1 MKGVHMQ
8 YQVDLLSKPALS
20 ITEVSQILGLSY
32 QTIRRRISIGE
43 FKTAP
48 HSGNQKILIY
58 TDSVIKYLNNDSH
71 TY

>member
-8 YQVDLLSKPALS
+8 YQVDLLSRPALS

-32 QTIRRRISIGE
+32 QTIRRRISIGQ

-48 HSGNQKILIY
+48 HTGNQKILIY
-58 TDSVIKYLNNDSH
+58 TDSVIKFLNGNQ
-71 TY
+71 

>member
-8 YQVDLLSKPALS
+8 YQVDLLSRPALS

-32 QTIRRRISIGE
+32 QTIRRRISIGQ

-48 HSGNQKILIY
+48 HTGNQKILVF
-58 TDSVIKYLNNDSH
+58 TDSVIKYLNGNQ
-71 TY
+71 